1 VTDVFENSAPIITS
15 NGGGN
20 TAALSIAENAT
31 AVMMAT
37 ATDPDAGQTLS
48 YSISGGADA
57 GKFTIGSTTGALS
70 FISAPNFELPTD
82 ADGNNI
88 YDVIVQVSDGHSGID
103 TQAIAVRVQN
113 VVGAAI
119 NGTTGNDVIDNT
131 HTVAGQPLP
140 TNEEDVINGGNGRD
154 TINGLGGNDTLN
166 GGANA
171 DTMIGGTGDDIYIVD
186 NTSDVVTENP
196 GQGTDQ
202 IQSSVTYTLSANVE
216 NLILIG
222 SGNIKGTGNTLDN
235 AVTGN
240 TGNNVLAGLAGADAL
255 DGGLGTDTATYAA
268 SAASVNVSLATGH
281 GGGGDAQGDT
291 LINIE
296 NLTGSAFNDTLEGN
310 AGNNVLAGGVGI
322 DLASFEHA
330 AAGVNVSLAVTAAQ
344 NTLGAGTD
352 TLSGFENLTG
362 SAFNDTLTGN
372 GLANRID
379 GGAGNDIINGGA
391 GNDTIQ
397 GSTGTDT
404 LMGGT
409 GNDLLTGGMDD
420 DAFVFNTALNGL
432 TNVDDVTDFQVGV
445 DQIVL
450 ENSVFTKLA
459 ATGTLPADFFH
470 VGVGAADLNDFIIYD
485 DVTGALYY
493 DSNGSASGHQVQFAH
508 LDPGLTLTHTDF
520 FVV

>member
-1 VTDVFENSAPIITS
+1 
-15 NGGGN
+15 
-20 TAALSIAENAT
+20 
-31 AVMMAT
+31 MT

-57 GKFTIGSTTGALS
+57 SKFTIGSTTGALS
-70 FISAPNFELPTD
+70 FVTAPNFEPPTD
-82 ADGNNI
+82 AGGNNV
-88 YDVIVQVSDGHSGID
+88 YDVIVQVSDGHGGID
-103 TQAIAVRVQN
+103 TQAIAVTVQN
-113 VVGAAI
+113 VAGVTI
-119 NGTTGNDVIDNT
+119 NGTAGNDLIDAT

-196 GQGTDQ
+196 GQGMDA

-216 NLILIG
+216 NLILTG
-222 SGNIKGTGNTLDN
+222 SGNIKGTGNALDN

-240 TGNNVLAGLAGADAL
+240 SGNNVLAGLAGADAL

-391 GNDTIQ
+391 GNDNLQ
-397 GSTGTDT
+397 GGAGTDT
-404 LMGGT
+404 LKGGI
-409 GNDLLTGGMDD
+409 GNDMLTGGMDA
-420 DAFVFNTALNGL
+420 DAFVFNTALNAL
-432 TNVDDVTDFQVGV
+432 TNVDDITDFEVGI

-450 ENSVFTKLA
+450 ENSIFTKLA
-459 ATGTLPADFFH
+459 ATGALSADFFH
-470 VGVGAADLNDFIIYD
+470 VGAGAADLNDFIIYD
-485 DVTGALYY
+485 DATGALYY

-508 LDPGLTLTHTDF
+508 LDPGLTLTHSDF